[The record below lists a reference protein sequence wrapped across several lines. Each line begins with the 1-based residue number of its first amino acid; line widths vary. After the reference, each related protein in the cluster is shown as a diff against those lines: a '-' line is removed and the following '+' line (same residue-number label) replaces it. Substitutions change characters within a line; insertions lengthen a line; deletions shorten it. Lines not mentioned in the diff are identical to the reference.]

1 MAILE
6 AENLSKIFGP
16 RPEAAL
22 EYMKQGGEK
31 LEAQKRFG
39 NAVGVF
45 DVSLEIHEGETF
57 VLMGLSG
64 SGKSTLLR
72 LLNRLHEPTAG
83 RVLVNGTDI
92 TSLSRR
98 ELMDVRREMFSG
110 MVFQNF
116 AILPHRSVL
125 DNVAFGLE
133 LQKRGR
139 DDRYERANEAIELVG
154 LAGWESNLPSQLSG
168 GMQQRVGLARAL
180 AVDAPILL
188 MDEAFSA
195 LDPLIRREMQDEL
208 LEIQGKMNKTI
219 VFVTHDLDEAL
230 KLGDRIA
237 IMRDAEVVQ
246 LGTAEQI
253 VGRPADD
260 YVRAFVEDVD
270 RSDVLTASAIMQ
282 RPLATAMLR
291 DGPRTVLRKLRRY
304 GLSGIF
310 VMDRERRLQGYL
322 SSESVVEQVR
332 ADSEAEQIRQEDFEE
347 PLIVQT
353 DTPLNE
359 IIDLASQ
366 VSKPI
371 AVVDGDKRL
380 RGVIVK
386 GAILAALAG
395 NNGDSAIGE
404 PAAPEAD
411 AQGGAA

>member
-1 MAILE
+1 MAIIATE
-6 AENLSKIFGP
+6 GLSKVFGP

-22 EYMKQGGEK
+22 EFIRQGGSK
-31 LEAQKRFG
+31 ADAQAQFG

-83 RVLVNGTDI
+83 RILIGGTDI
-92 TSLSRR
+92 TQMNRQ
-98 ELMDVRREMFSG
+98 ELLEVRRRMFSG

-116 AILPHRSVL
+116 AILPHRSVME
-125 DNVAFGLE
+125 NVGFGLE
-133 LQKRGR
+133 LQRVPKEQRLSR
-139 DDRYERANEAIELVG
+139 SQEAIELVG
-154 LAGWESNLPSQLSG
+154 LAGWEDSLPGQLSG

-208 LEIQGKMNKTI
+208 LELQSRMNKTI

-237 IMRDAEVVQ
+237 IMRDAQVVQ
-246 LGTAEQI
+246 VGRAEDI
-253 VGRPADD
+253 VARPADE
-260 YVRAFVEDVD
+260 YVTAFVEGID
-270 RSDVLTASAIMQ
+270 RSDVLTARNIMQ
-282 RPLATAMLR
+282 PPLTTAFLR
-291 DGPRTVLRKLRRY
+291 DGPRTVLTKLRRH

-310 VMDRERRLQGYL
+310 VTDTDRHLRGYL
-322 SSESVVEQVR
+322 ASETVIQQLKDDR
-332 ADSEAEQIRQEDFEE
+332 DAEKLQSDTFEE
-347 PLIVQT
+347 PTSVKL
-353 DTPLNE
+353 DTPLSE
-359 IIDLASQ
+359 IIDLA
-366 VSKPI
+366 VSGTGPI
-371 AVVDGDKRL
+371 AVVDDSQRL

-395 NNGDSAIGE
+395 RDVGDE
-404 PAAPEAD
+404 PAAP
-411 AQGGAA
+411 QNGAAA

>member
-1 MAILE
+1 MTIL
-6 AENLSKIFGP
+6 ATENLSKVFGP

-22 EYMKQGGEK
+22 EFMRGGGSK
-31 LEAQKRFG
+31 AEAQERSG
-39 NAVGVF
+39 NAVGVY
-45 DVSLEIHEGETF
+45 DVSLEINEGETF

-83 RVLVNGTDI
+83 RILVAGEDI
-92 TSLSRR
+92 TKLGRR
-98 ELMDVRREMFSG
+98 ELMDVRRRMFSG

-125 DNVAFGLE
+125 DNVGFGLE
-133 LQKRGR
+133 LQKVKKS
-139 DDRYERANEAIELVG
+139 ERLERSNRAIELVG
-154 LAGWESNLPSQLSG
+154 LAGWEGNLPGELSG

-208 LEIQGKMNKTI
+208 IELQGRMNKTI

-237 IMRDAEVVQ
+237 IMRDAQVVQ
-246 LGTAEQI
+246 VGRAEQI
-253 VGRPADD
+253 VAHPAND
-260 YVRAFVEDVD
+260 YVSAFVEGVD
-270 RSDVLTASAIMQ
+270 RSEVLKASNIMQ
-282 RPLATAMLR
+282 PPLTTAFLR
-291 DGPRTVLRKLRRY
+291 DGPRTVLTKLRRH

-310 VMDRERRLQGYL
+310 VTDTDRNLKGYL
-322 SSESVVEQVR
+322 ESGTVVEQLKANPD
-332 ADSEAEQIRQEDFEE
+332 ADKLDPAKFETPE
-347 PLIVQT
+347 SVEL
-353 DTPLNE
+353 DTPLSE

-366 VSKPI
+366 ATGPI
-371 AVVDGDKRL
+371 AVVRQGKL

-395 NNGDSAIGE
+395 RNGE
-404 PAAPEAD
+404 PDTTEP
-411 AQGGAA
+411 QTGAVA